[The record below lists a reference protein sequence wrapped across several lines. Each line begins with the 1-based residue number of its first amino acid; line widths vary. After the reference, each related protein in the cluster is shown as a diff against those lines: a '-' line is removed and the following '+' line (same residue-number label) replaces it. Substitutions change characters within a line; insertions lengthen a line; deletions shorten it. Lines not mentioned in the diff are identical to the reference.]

1 MRNRR
6 PGSIADRIFCAKS
19 HCRFHI
25 QPLPPQ
31 RGRVR
36 SSELRQRA
44 KISRKNRFPI
54 WWPPGIALGRPADQP
69 AGMRIDRR
77 IALAAFGS
85 MAGAIAVM
93 LVITVWGYMS
103 GPA

>member
-19 HCRFHI
+19 HCRFHSHS
-25 QPLPPQ
+25 P
-31 RGRVR
+31 RNAGGCG
-36 SSELRQRA
+36 SSELRHRA

-54 WWPPGIALGRPADQP
+54 WWPPGIAFGRPADQP

-103 GPA
+103 